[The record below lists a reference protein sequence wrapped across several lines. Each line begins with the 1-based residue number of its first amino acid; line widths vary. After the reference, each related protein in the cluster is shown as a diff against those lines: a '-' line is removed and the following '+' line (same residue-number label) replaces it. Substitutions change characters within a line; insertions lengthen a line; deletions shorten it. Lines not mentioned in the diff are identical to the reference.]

1 MTTTLNLY
9 EAKNQLSALV
19 DRAAKGEEIVIA
31 KHGKPLAKLVAVAKS
46 KRKRKPSNAM
56 KIEWIADDF
65 NAPLPPE
72 ILKSFGVES

>member
-19 DRAAKGEEIVIA
+19 DRAAKGEEIIIA
-31 KHGKPLAKLVAVAKS
+31 KHGKPLAKLVAAGAP
-46 KRKRKPSNAM
+46 KRARKPSNAL

-65 NAPLPPE
+65 DAPLPPE
-72 ILKSFGVES
+72 ILKSFGIEP